1 MKSSLNFSVLMTCAM
16 LTAATS
22 VGMLTSCKEKP
33 KTIGEKVD
41 DALNT
46 RPNEKM
52 KDAAEDLGDA
62 AKDAANAVK
71 DAAKDA
77 TK

>member
-1 MKSSLNFSVLMTCAM
+1 MKSSLNFSILMTCAM
-16 LTAATS
+16 LVTATS
-22 VGMLTSCKEKP
+22 ACLLTSCKEKP

-46 RPNEKM
+46 RPNEKL
-52 KDAAEDLGDA
+52 KDAAEDLNKAAQDA
-62 AKDAANAVK
+62 AEAVK